1 MINAIGAFLQDAVA
15 DPVFL
20 VASLVAGGSAI
31 LMVTRRNPVYAALW
45 LMQCFLAVAVIFLKL
60 QAPFLAAVHVLVY
73 TGAILVLFLFVIML
87 LNLTPKE
94 LGEEHSAPAKALA
107 LGVCAALFLLL
118 AGSFLKGARAEG
130 DDFPP
135 PAAAE
140 VQVGKEKMRIP
151 AEDWGGVKHVGAEL
165 FSPRFVVPF
174 EVVSVL
180 IVVAILGAVVLAKR
194 SPPQ

>member
-1 MINAIGAFLQDAVA
+1 MMNSLGAFLQDAVT

-20 VASLVAGGSAI
+20 VASLVAAGAAV
-31 LMVTRRNPVYAALW
+31 LMVTRSNPVYAALW

-94 LGEEHSAPAKALA
+94 LGEEHSRPAKALA
-107 LGVCAALFLLL
+107 LGVCAVLFLVL
-118 AGSFLKGARAEG
+118 AGSFLKGGGPDG
-130 DDFPP
+130 DPFP
-135 PAAAE
+135 PAAAAD
-140 VQVGKEKMRIP
+140 VQVGDETVRIP

-165 FSPRFVVPF
+165 FHRFVVPF

-194 SPPQ
+194 SPSA